1 MPPSPGARIV
11 TAPLPG
17 TLDGA
22 IADGWWLS
30 RVGCLDLGAGIGM
43 RGNRV
48 PGRREHLRVRPRG
61 REGSYC
67 PYPRARGGAAAPA
80 ARPRQCAGRA
90 NAATADPDGITV
102 RCGAGQL
109 D

>member
-1 MPPSPGARIV
+1 MPLSPGARIV

-48 PGRREHLRVRPRG
+48 PGCREHLRVRPRG

-67 PYPRARGGAAAPA
+67 PLPPGKKWGG
-80 ARPRQCAGRA
+80 RAGRA
-90 NAATADPDGITV
+90 SSSMC
-102 RCGAGQL
+102 REGQRGNG
-109 D
+109 